1 MHDAGDE
8 RLKILWRSCWRSCA
22 LNGTHGVCNLNRF
35 HVMEGREEEGVRERV
50 RVQSSEVRVQQGSD
64 ALFPIE
70 FLWPKVAIDFARCL
84 YIGHVQNRALAST
97 MLSSLLLHTFPN
109 MLPGPLSQ
117 ENTSA
122 SGRNATSKHSSLPTA
137 PRRISQYPR
146 IGAVAR
152 AIHRHDPLT
161 P

>member
-8 RLKILWRSCWRSCA
+8 RLKIFVEKL
-22 LNGTHGVCNLNRF
+22 LEKLRF
-35 HVMEGREEEGVRERV
+35 EWYARGLQLKPFPRDGREGGGGGEGES
-50 RVQSSEVRVQQGSD
+50 QSSEFRGQSSAGFRRLISHRIPLAQGGHR
-64 ALFPIE
+64 LRE
-70 FLWPKVAIDFARCL
+70 VLVHRARAKSC
-84 YIGHVQNRALAST
+84 ALAST

-137 PRRISQYPR
+137 PRRIHN
-146 IGAVAR
+146 
-152 AIHRHDPLT
+152 IHE
-161 P
+161 